1 MAPHNKAEPAYAVKP
16 GGAHA
21 VGPLRLIQGENEPY
35 AGWEQRPAAVA
46 EFGRHLHFPMFGWA
60 HTKLRKQG
68 GGGAFNGAFLAVR
81 VINPADDTY
90 GALVEGFWI
99 LEKEDLPKAYNKRPG
114 IRVRGGVLLSE
125 NGPPFRTAETGAW
138 RVMGGVS
145 AAPLGP
151 GLR

>member
-21 VGPLRLIQGENEPY
+21 VGPLQLIQGENEPY

-46 EFGRHLHFPMFGWA
+46 EFGRRLHFPMFGWA

-99 LEKEDLPKAYNKRPG
+99 LEKDDLPKAYKKWSTILHLVGKAIFSIWWARARPFS
-114 IRVRGGVLLSE
+114 RRWR
-125 NGPPFRTAETGAW
+125 PPRRSST
-138 RVMGGVS
+138 
-145 AAPLGP
+145 
-151 GLR
+151 